1 MSGEPP
7 TDATTKTPFQQLT
20 EQPFTFDYED
30 ATYSQDLEEEGGNG
44 PLDLVAPRW

>member
-7 TDATTKTPFQQLT
+7 NDVTTKEPFQDLT

-30 ATYSQDLEEEGGNG
+30 STHSHAMDKEEGET
-44 PLDLVAPRW
+44 DL

>member
-44 PLDLVAPRW
+44 PLDLVAPR